1 MEERDLKNIWKNSSK
16 KEDIT
21 INITQL
27 MSNFKYKM
35 EDRERIVRKRDLRE
49 TIGAIIIVS
58 LFGYILIK
66 KPFTISSIGTILM
79 ILSMIH
85 TVLVLYNNR
94 KSKFTQ
100 HLFLPIKEQFIQQR
114 EFMLAQAKLLR
125 NVHQLL
131 LPVIISYMLFEWGN
145 FVMNATDSSL
155 IAYIIEKQP
164 VIKIIT
170 TLFIIVSS
178 IYTIKR
184 NKRAAEVN
192 WEPLIKD
199 IDSIIKNLDKE
210 K

>member
-1 MEERDLKNIWKNSSK
+1 MEEQDLKNIWKNSSK

-21 INITQL
+21 INTTKL

-35 EDRERIVRKRDLRE
+35 EDRERIVRRRDFRE
-49 TIGAIIIVS
+49 TIGAIIVISMFV
-58 LFGYILIK
+58 YILIK

-85 TVLVLYNNR
+85 TVVILYNNR

-100 HLFLPIKEQFIQQR
+100 HLFLPIKEQFVQQR
-114 EFMLAQAKLLR
+114 NFMLAQATLLR
-125 NVHQLL
+125 NVHRLF
-131 LPVIISYMLFEWGN
+131 LPVFISYLLFEWGD
-145 FVMNATDSSL
+145 FVMNAIDCSF

-164 VIKIIT
+164 IVKIIT
-170 TLFIIVSS
+170 TLFIIISGIFTV
-178 IYTIKR
+178 KR

-199 IDSIIKNLDKE
+199 IDVILKNLDKE